1 MKGLE
6 YVRITAL
13 QLFNVL
19 LRKPRSS
26 HSKHPSPALHW
37 NTGPVFT
44 VTLLW
49 LYCDKYVQYPL
60 FATPGPRA
68 HTKKHM
74 DFTPCICACAYLLH
88 DKKKNGVSWSESW
101 YFTAYSF
108 PEHGMITRKFKHLCL
123 SPYPISNQHFWV
135 PSLNRTVGIAL
146 VEFPVRAASHRIQPS
161 GVMFCFTEEASGWTM
176 ERHTQ
181 KSP

>member
-1 MKGLE
+1 MLE
-6 YVRITAL
+6 LQHCNCSKCCYASRDHPTRNTLPPHRIET
-13 QLFNVL
+13 
-19 LRKPRSS
+19 
-26 HSKHPSPALHW
+26 PAQS
-37 NTGPVFT
+37 
-44 VTLLW
+44 LLW
-49 LYCDKYVQYPL
+49 LYSDKYVQYPL

-68 HTKKHM
+68 HTKN
-74 DFTPCICACAYLLH
+74 TWISPRAYVHVLIYCTT
-88 DKKKNGVSWSESW
+88 KKDGVSWSESW

-108 PEHGMITRKFKHLCL
+108 PEHGMITRKFKRLCL
-123 SPYPISNQHFWV
+123 SPYPISHQHFWV

>member
-1 MKGLE
+1 MLE
-6 YVRITAL
+6 LQHCNCSKCCYASRDHPTRNTLPPHRIET
-13 QLFNVL
+13 
-19 LRKPRSS
+19 
-26 HSKHPSPALHW
+26 PAQS
-37 NTGPVFT
+37 
-44 VTLLW
+44 LLW
-49 LYCDKYVQYPL
+49 LYCD
-60 FATPGPRA
+60 
-68 HTKKHM
+68 
-74 DFTPCICACAYLLH
+74 FTVTNTCNTHFLLH
-88 DKKKNGVSWSESW
+88 QGPGRTQKTHGFHPVHMCMCLSTARHKKDGVSWSESW